1 MAILAIVSFVVSVIG
16 WFSYVPVAKSTKF
29 RRTLWPT
36 RLLLYGSLLL
46 AILAYVVP
54 NPDPHTNVMFVSA
67 TCISFALF
75 TLVFYAMLRLPVARG
90 RPEVGKA
97 IPAFEV
103 LGEDGK
109 PISSD
114 QFIGKGPTLF
124 IFFRGFW

>member
-1 MAILAIVSFVVSVIG
+1 MVVSVLG
-16 WFSYVPVAKSTKF
+16 WVSYVPVAKNTKY

-36 RLLLYGSLLL
+36 RVLLYGSLAL

-54 NPDPHTNVMFVSA
+54 NADPRMNVMFVSA

-75 TLVFYAMLRLPVARG
+75 TLVFYLMLRLPVARG

-114 QFIGKGPTLF
+114 TFIGKGPTLF
-124 IFFRGFW
+124 VFFRGFW